1 MEVRT
6 SGQSASTRRACSA
19 SAAFPFENDQRAQ
32 HARRLRPRD
41 HLFEIAAEL
50 LIRQVTVGVNHDA
63 AHSPLVSS

>member
-1 MEVRT
+1 MGADVRPERLDAPRLFRF
-6 SGQSASTRRACSA
+6 GGVP
-19 SAAFPFENDQRAQ
+19 PFENDQRAQ